1 MNAADPSAVP
11 DHVRQKAAGIRLLV
25 LDVDG
30 VLTDGSLHFD
40 AEGREQK
47 VFHVVDGYGIR
58 SLMDAGIEVAVIS
71 GRSSLAVKTRLAEL
85 GILHVYLG
93 QDDKL
98 VALKKL
104 VDALQLPAT
113 AVAYVGDDVPDQEC
127 MSHAGLAVTVAD
139 AHPAV
144 VATADWQTSLGGGH
158 GAVRQVCDLILALAP
173 GPGGP

>member
-1 MNAADPSAVP
+1 VNAADPSAVP

-30 VLTDGSLHFD
+30 VLTDGGLHFD

-93 QDDKL
+93 PDDKL

-113 AVAYVGDDVPDQEC
+113 TVAYVGDDVPDQEG

-158 GAVRQVCDLILALAP
+158 GAVRQVCDLILASAP